1 MFQKLLKK
9 LAVVS
14 AAFVFTFAS
23 VMGVEATLDMTPT
36 AMASED
42 ANGCINNGTVG
53 ECSNTASYTE
63 FDSIWNRIAAWT

>member
-42 ANGCINNGTVG
+42 ANGCINNGHRLQWHLKTL
-53 ECSNTASYTE
+53 TAVLTT
-63 FDSIWNRIAAWT
+63 AL